1 MKFARILSLVLVA
14 LLLATSLCA
23 CTLVDGFK
31 SMFGIGSN
39 DPAVVDDG
47 VEENQQYLV
56 VKGSVAQYVIVYD
69 YKAGPQT
76 KNAVLK
82 MVEAFKTRLNCDIVA
97 KECYSDLEES
107 DDDVVEDNEILVGFT
122 NRPESAELSTGMKVG
137 DHDIDVING
146 KIVIAGGSDASI
158 AKAVSSFMSGF
169 IYEQGE
175 QKADEKELILSLSV
189 YKNVVVPE
197 DTSDPKYA
205 ELSANSKYDVDHEDF
220 TGTGVYSYKNATM
233 GGARLDSYLLVYARD
248 GVRSEEGLA
257 FAKELQSYFYKE
269 VGYELDV
276 KKDVAVLRADYKI
289 VIGDTLF
296 SDEAL
301 SNKLADDEYYIA
313 LTAEEITLEDGTT
326 APGATLTILFGVDA
340 YDAALAAFKR
350 IMPSLSAPLNFNM
363 NAGYVVTN
371 MKAQ

>member
-14 LLLATSLCA
+14 LLLAASLCS

-31 SMFGIGSN
+31 SMFGIGSQE
-39 DPAVVDDG
+39 PADAEDD
-47 VEENQQYLV
+47 VEKNQEYLV

-97 KECYSDLEES
+97 KECYSDLEEA
-107 DDDVVEDNEILVGFT
+107 DDVVEENEILVGFT
-122 NRPESAELSTGMKVG
+122 NRPESAELATGMKVG

-158 AKAVSSFMSGF
+158 SKAVSSFMSGF

-175 QKADEKELILSLSV
+175 MKADEKELTLSLFV

-205 ELSANSKYDVDHEDF
+205 EISANAKYDVDHEDF
-220 TGTGVYSYKNATM
+220 NGVGTYSYKYATM
-233 GGARLDSYLLVYARD
+233 GGTRFDSYLLVYARD
-248 GVRSEEGLA
+248 GARSEESLA
-257 FAKELQSYFYKE
+257 FAKDLQAYIYKE

-289 VIGDTLF
+289 VVGDTLF
-296 SDEAL
+296 SDEGI
-301 SNKLADDEYYIA
+301 SDKLADDEYYIA

-326 APGATLTILFGVDA
+326 APGATLAILFGVDA
-340 YDAALAAFKR
+340 YDAAMEAFKS
-350 IMPSLSAPLNFNM
+350 IMPFSSSPIDFNV
-363 NAGYVVTN
+363 NAGFVSTN
-371 MKAQ
+371 MAQ